1 MKKTSPPGKLRQFSF
16 IYVWTSV
23 QHCILHHAD
32 DILVF
37 LSEQMGLDWFVCQM
51 CSEKRDCS
59 EAITEF
65 PETALVQQ
73 ASVYLRP
80 RLRHHAAVSLKRG
93 MHSLHSTGWVS
104 GVLGSEAL
112 AGGAWLAALPCLVA
126 LPAAPFFAVL
136 ADSRGRKTGALCIC
150 LSFILS
156 WSLAAWCGARG
167 IWAARVAAGVGAAG
181 AFALA
186 PLYAGGV
193 LSAHTLSLS
202 MAAPPAVLLV
212 SLVWLPE
219 TPSYLI
225 SDAAK
230 VICWLDGSDFRED
243 LTDAIEQQ
251 EVMIRTEPSRR
262 DSDALT
268 PMLMRSRSEGTSE
281 GTERSP
287 PPLPSCAHFLLSAAH
302 GSRRQRRR
310 RRQQLRHRRAK
321 TVSRGWQETAETGSV
336 LCGTALVLGA
346 AVATATVD
354 RLGRKHSASPSS
366 VYTATLVS
374 TCTPGTPT
382 NCGLTK
388 NQLPIEK
395 KIMTT

>member
-186 PLYAGGV
+186 PLY
-193 LSAHTLSLS
+193 
-202 MAAPPAVLLV
+202 
-212 SLVWLPE
+212 
-219 TPSYLI
+219 
-225 SDAAK
+225 